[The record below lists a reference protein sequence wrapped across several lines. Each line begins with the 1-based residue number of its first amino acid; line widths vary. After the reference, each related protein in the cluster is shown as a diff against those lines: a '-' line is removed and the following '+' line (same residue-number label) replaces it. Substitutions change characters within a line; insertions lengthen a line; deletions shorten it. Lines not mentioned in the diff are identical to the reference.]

1 MFFDSPTYGENNR
14 LWHMPQ
20 RVIVQKVA
28 QCALLSHYTASSVTL
43 TTVSVKF
50 SRVESPSADTGQI

>member
-14 LWHMPQ
+14 LWHMPHG
-20 RVIVQKVA
+20 VIVQRVA
-28 QCALLSHYTASSVTL
+28 QCALMSHYTASSVTF

-50 SRVESPSADTGQI
+50 YCVESPSADNV